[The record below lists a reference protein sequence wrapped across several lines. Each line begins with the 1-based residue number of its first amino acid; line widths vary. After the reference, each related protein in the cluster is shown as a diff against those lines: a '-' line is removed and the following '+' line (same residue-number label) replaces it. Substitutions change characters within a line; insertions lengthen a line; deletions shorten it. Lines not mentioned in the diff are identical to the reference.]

1 MQVEDCSVDD
11 HHEHILNANEVDCIS
26 DLVDNNELTSII
38 HTPVTKLS
46 EGVFLAHGVPG
57 MIHSVLTVEHAKKM
71 DMNA

>member
-38 HTPVTKLS
+38 HTPVTNLS
-46 EGVFLAHGVPG
+46 EGVCSWRTVFLG
-57 MIHSVLTVEHAKKM
+57 
-71 DMNA
+71 